1 MSSICVD
8 FVHGAADEACAE
20 HDPGGCL
27 SIKTAIKFSSR
38 DPILGTLVN
47 DRVKQVS
54 QVFADAICR
63 AQREGAIA
71 PKPDAVILG
80 RYGMSN
86 LSGLRVMVKAGASHV
101 AAREIA
107 QVILLALRGG
117 FGLPWT
123 ARSSAMAL
131 SDSTP
136 KQHGCRNPERQ
147 GYVTDQTL

>member
-1 MSSICVD
+1 MGVLD

-27 SIKTAIKFSSR
+27 IIKTAIKFPSR
-38 DPILGTLVN
+38 DPILVTLV
-47 DRVKQVS
+47 DYRVKQRS
-54 QVFADAICR
+54 QVFADASRR
-63 AQREGAIA
+63 AQREGAIDL
-71 PKPDAVILG
+71 KRDAVILG
-80 RYGMSN
+80 RDGMSN

-131 SDSTP
+131 SDSTS

-147 GYVTDQTL
+147 GHVTDQTL